1 MYNFKEKIITD
12 KAPQNF
18 RLIGFIKLF
27 FPNSKVLHSF
37 RNPKDNC
44 FSIFF
49 FFFLSINFSFIFYHK
64 NISYIS
70 IFYLCLIDNFLSLY
84 KNTFASDMMNWTNKQ
99 EDIAEYYNL
108 YSEIMSF
115 WKDKIPKFIHD
126 VEYEKLVENKE
137 EEIKKI
143 LKFCDLDWDEKCL
156 SPEKNSKTPI
166 KTVSIAQARQPIY
179 KSFLNSNMNFDK
191 HLSEMFSILK

>member
-1 MYNFKEKIITD
+1 
-12 KAPQNF
+12 
-18 RLIGFIKLF
+18 
-27 FPNSKVLHSF
+27 
-37 RNPKDNC
+37 
-44 FSIFF
+44 
-49 FFFLSINFSFIFYHK
+49 
-64 NISYIS
+64 
-70 IFYLCLIDNFLSLY
+70 
-84 KNTFASDMMNWTNKQ
+84 MNWTNKQ

-115 WKDKIPKFIHD
+115 WKKKIPDFIHD

-143 LKFCDLDWDEKCL
+143 LKFCDLDCDEKCL

-179 KSFLNSNMNFDK
+179 KTSVAAWESYSSYLEDLKNS
-191 HLSEMFSILK
+191 LKN